1 MAFKYIVIVCIYLES
16 DQLREK
22 MIQEQCG
29 SYYFDFEL
37 GKSVVF
43 FFFDPYSQHFKSNY
57 MSCR

>member
-43 FFFDPYSQHFKSNY
+43 FFFFYPY
-57 MSCR
+57 